1 MIYVLEKHTA
11 VNKPDKVPADYRG
24 RDRIMLILLL
34 LIANIYRAFPMGQVF
49 F

>member
-24 RDRIMLILLL
+24 RERIIQILLL
-34 LIANIYRAFPMGQVF
+34 LTNIYRAFPMCQVF